1 MRVCVICILFRNLQS
16 WTPEQMVA
24 QAPGV
29 IKAVYAQPGD
39 QVQAKTLLIDIEL
52 TSKES

>member
-1 MRVCVICILFRNLQS
+1 MEMWL
-16 WTPEQMVA
+16 TA

-29 IKAVYAQPGD
+29 IKAVYAQTGE

-52 TSKES
+52 TSTKDS